1 MTKIWRGNCTADP
14 APPGPT
20 ALLSAWL
27 SAIAGSFGSGLKKRE
42 LKKEERKK
50 ARKLTDRVKFKGQT
64 IHDVRVAIK
73 LRLLNF
79 PNYIFK

>member
-1 MTKIWRGNCTADP
+1 MEGQLHP
-14 APPGPT
+14 GPLGPT

-27 SAIAGSFGSGLKKRE
+27 SAIAGSFGSGLKRRE
-42 LKKEERKK
+42 LKKEKK

-64 IHDVRVAIK
+64 IHDVGVAIK

-79 PNYIFK
+79 LN